1 VLRLV
6 VAPTRSILAVT
17 LCLVAGTS
25 VAEPL
30 TVIFDNG
37 QTRPLAEFLA
47 PLAHIKRERTSES
60 SPNLGAADLEQ
71 LLPIRSQGLS
81 PGTVQVR
88 KHQVPFARPFF
99 LIGSDSWSQEWLAE
113 HRQRLLD
120 IGAVGLLVDAASIED
135 LQAIA
140 SIADGLPITPAA
152 GSDIA
157 KALGVTHYP
166 FAVSDGRIWQ

>member
-1 VLRLV
+1 MFRLSVGPMRSVIV
-6 VAPTRSILAVT
+6 VA
-17 LCLVAGTS
+17 LCLVIGIS

-47 PLAHIKRERTSES
+47 PLAHVKRDRASES
-60 SPNLGAADLEQ
+60 SPNLGAADIAQ
-71 LLPIRSQGLS
+71 LLPIRSPGLS
-81 PGTVQVR
+81 PSKVPVR

-99 LIGSDSWSQEWLAE
+99 LIGADPWSRQWLAE

-120 IGAVGLLVDAASIED
+120 IGAVGLLVDAASVED

-140 SIADGLPITPAA
+140 GIADGLPITPAA
-152 GSDIA
+152 GCDIA
-157 KALGVTHYP
+157 RALGVTHYP

>member
-1 VLRLV
+1 MFRLL
-6 VAPTRSILAVT
+6 VAPTGLMFAVT
-17 LCLVAGTS
+17 LCLVAGS
-25 VAEPL
+25 SIAEPL

-47 PLAHIKRERTSES
+47 PLAHSKRERTSES
-60 SPNLGAADLEQ
+60 GPNLGAADLEQ
-71 LLPIRSQGLS
+71 LLPIRSPGLS
-81 PGTVQVR
+81 PGKVPVR

-99 LIGSDSWSQEWLAE
+99 LIGADPWSRQWLAE

-120 IGAVGLLVDAASIED
+120 IGAVGLLVDATSIED

-140 SIADGLPITPAA
+140 GIADGLPIAPAA

-157 KALGVTHYP
+157 KALAVVHYP
-166 FAVSDGRIWQ
+166 VAISEGHIWQ

>member
-1 VLRLV
+1 MF
-6 VAPTRSILAVT
+6 AVT
-17 LCLVAGTS
+17 LCLVADTS

-37 QTRPLAEFLA
+37 RTRPLAEFLA
-47 PLAHIKRERTSES
+47 PLAHIKRERTAESES
-60 SPNLGAADLEQ
+60 SPNLGAADIQ
-71 LLPIRSQGLS
+71 QWLPIRSPGLS
-81 PGTVQVR
+81 PGKVEVR
-88 KHQVPFARPFF
+88 KHKVPFARPFF
-99 LIGSDSWSQEWLAE
+99 LIGADSWSQEWLTE

-120 IGAVGLLVDAASIED
+120 IGAVGLLVDAASVED

-157 KALGVTHYP
+157 RALGVLHYP

>member
-1 VLRLV
+1 MLV
-6 VAPTRSILAVT
+6 VA
-17 LCLVAGTS
+17 LCLVTGIS

-37 QTRPLAEFLA
+37 RTRPLAEFLA
-47 PLAHIKRERTSES
+47 PLAHVKRERTLEP
-60 SPNLGAADLEQ
+60 SPNLGAADIEQ
-71 LLPIRSQGLS
+71 LLPIRSPGLS
-81 PGTVQVR
+81 PGKVPVR

-99 LIGSDSWSQEWLAE
+99 LIGADSKSQEWLAE

-120 IGAVGLLVDAASIED
+120 IGAEGLLVDAASIED

-140 SIADGLPITPAA
+140 SIADGLPVTPAA

>member
-1 VLRLV
+1 MRTVLV
-6 VAPTRSILAVT
+6 VA
-17 LCLVAGTS
+17 LCLVARIS

-37 QTRPLAEFLA
+37 QTRPLAEFLG
-47 PLAHIKRERTSES
+47 PLAHVKRERPPES
-60 SPNLGAADLEQ
+60 NPNLGAADIEQ
-71 LLPIRSQGLS
+71 LLPIRSPGLS
-81 PGTVQVR
+81 PGMVEVR

-99 LIGSDSWSQEWLAE
+99 LIGSDSASQEWLIE
-113 HRQRLLD
+113 HREQLLD
-120 IGAVGLLVDAASIED
+120 IGAVGLLVDAATVED

-140 SIADGLPITPAA
+140 SIADGLPITPAP

-157 KALGVTHYP
+157 KALGVMHYP

>member
-1 VLRLV
+1 MF
-6 VAPTRSILAVT
+6 AVT
-17 LCLVAGTS
+17 LCLVADTS

-37 QTRPLAEFLA
+37 RTRPLAEFLA
-47 PLAHIKRERTSES
+47 PLAHVKRDRAAQSES
-60 SPNLGAADLEQ
+60 SLNLGAADLDQ
-71 LLPIRSQGLS
+71 LLPIRSPGLS
-81 PGTVQVR
+81 PGKVEVR

-99 LIGSDSWSQEWLAE
+99 LIGSDSWSQGWLAE

-135 LQAIA
+135 LQPIA

-157 KALGVTHYP
+157 SALGVMHYP

>member
-1 VLRLV
+1 M
-6 VAPTRSILAVT
+6 LAVA
-17 LCLVAGTS
+17 LCVVTGIS

-37 QTRPLAEFLA
+37 QTRPLAELLA
-47 PLAHIKRERTSES
+47 PLAHIKRERASES
-60 SPNLGAADLEQ
+60 SPNLGAADIEQ
-71 LLPIRSQGLS
+71 LLPIRSPGLS
-81 PGTVQVR
+81 PGKVPAR

-99 LIGSDSWSQEWLAE
+99 LIGSDSSSRQWLAE
-113 HRQRLLD
+113 RRQRLLD
-120 IGAVGLLVDAASIED
+120 IGAVGMLVDAASIED

-157 KALGVTHYP
+157 RALGVTHYP

>member
-1 VLRLV
+1 M
-6 VAPTRSILAVT
+6 LAVA
-17 LCLVAGTS
+17 LCFVMELS
-25 VAEPL
+25 VADPL

-47 PLAHIKRERTSES
+47 PLAHIKRERTPQSES
-60 SPNLGAADLEQ
+60 SPNLGAADVEQ
-71 LLPIRSQGLS
+71 LLPVRSPGLS
-81 PGTVQVR
+81 PGKVPVR
-88 KHQVPFARPFF
+88 KHQLPFARPFF
-99 LIGSDSWSQEWLAE
+99 LIGSDPWSRQWLAE

-120 IGAVGLLVDAASIED
+120 VGAVGLLVDAASIED

-140 SIADGLPITPAA
+140 SIADGLPIAPAA

-166 FAVSDGRIWQ
+166 LAISDGRIWQ

>member
-1 VLRLV
+1 M
-6 VAPTRSILAVT
+6 LAVT
-17 LCLVAGTS
+17 LCFGIEVS

-37 QTRPLAEFLA
+37 KTRPLAEFLA
-47 PLAHIKRERTSES
+47 PLAHIKREQAPSSES

-71 LLPIRSQGLS
+71 LLPIRSPGLS
-81 PGTVQVR
+81 PGKVPVR

-99 LIGSDSWSQEWLAE
+99 LIGSDPWSRQWLAE

-120 IGAVGLLVDAASIED
+120 IGAVGLLVDATGIED
-135 LQAIA
+135 LKAIA
-140 SIADGLPITPAA
+140 GIADGLPITPAA

-157 KALGVTHYP
+157 KALGVVHYP
-166 FAVSDGRIWQ
+166 VAISDGRIWQ

>member
-1 VLRLV
+1 MLV
-6 VAPTRSILAVT
+6 VA
-17 LCLVAGTS
+17 LCFVIELS
-25 VAEPL
+25 VADPL

-47 PLAHIKRERTSES
+47 PLQHIKRERTPQSES
-60 SPNLGAADLEQ
+60 RPNLGAADIEQ
-71 LLPIRSQGLS
+71 LLPIRSPGLS
-81 PGTVQVR
+81 PGKVPVR

-99 LIGSDSWSQEWLAE
+99 LIGSDSWSRQWLAE
-113 HRQRLLD
+113 RRQRLLD

-157 KALGVTHYP
+157 KALGVMHYP

>member
-1 VLRLV
+1 M
-6 VAPTRSILAVT
+6 LAGA
-17 LCLVAGTS
+17 LCLVTGIS

-37 QTRPLAEFLA
+37 WTRPLAEFLA
-47 PLAHIKRERTSES
+47 PLAHIKRERASES

-71 LLPIRSQGLS
+71 LLPIRSPGLS
-81 PGTVQVR
+81 PGKVKVR

-99 LIGSDSWSQEWLAE
+99 LIGSDSWSQGWLAE

-135 LQAIA
+135 LEAIA
-140 SIADGLPITPAA
+140 SIADGLLITPAA

-157 KALGVTHYP
+157 SALGVMHYP